1 MQTMLGQLCEFYF
14 NFSVFSMKFSVSCY
28 TTAATSESTFF
39 FGGYGNNYHRVAKFT
54 NNVWSEE
61 GSMNSPRYGHGSITL
76 GDQTM
81 QISGYASGA
90 QTTKTEVWRLS
101 TGSNKII
108 DPELKSGYSNL
119 NIGLFLVPLDY
130 CSN

>member
-1 MQTMLGQLCEFYF
+1 M
-14 NFSVFSMKFSVSCY
+14 
-28 TTAATSESTFF
+28 
-39 FGGYGNNYHRVAKFT
+39 

-61 GSMNSPRYGHGSITL
+61 GSMNSPRYAHGSITL
-76 GDQTM
+76 GDQAM
-81 QISGYASGA
+81 QISGTANGA

-108 DPELKSGYSNL
+108 DPELRSDYSSYK
-119 NIGLFLVPLDY
+119 IGLFLVPFDY